1 MNKFERDQ
9 FTEIL
14 NYLIEDTKDGTRQWT
29 KASHSFNSDTSYYM
43 ESLSDDGK
51 TRFQCCIKLDSE
63 TLVYEKHGCITIYN
77 NGFSGGFKVFGLNDN
92 KDIIVLEKLVYN
104 NFVSTII
111 PVVRPSS
118 TLGSILGGM
127 GKQYTRNRK
136 LEQLLDGVEESL
148 KIEEEPVKKKGL
160 FERLF

>member
-14 NYLIEDTKDGTRQWT
+14 NYLIEDTKDGTRQWN
-29 KASHSFNSDTSYYM
+29 KASHTFNSDTSYYM
-43 ESLSDDGK
+43 ESLSDDAK

-63 TLVYEKHGCITIYN
+63 TLGYEKHGCITIYN
-77 NGFSGGFKVFGLNDN
+77 KGFSGGFKVFGLNDN
-92 KDIIVLEKLVYN
+92 NDILVLEKLVYD
-104 NFVSTII
+104 NFVSKLI
-111 PVVRPSS
+111 PLVRPST
-118 TLGSILGGM
+118 TLGNILGSM

-136 LEQLLDGVEESL
+136 LEQLLDGVEEEPL
-148 KIEEEPVKKKGL
+148 KEELIKKKGL

>member
-14 NYLIEDTKDGTRQWT
+14 NYLIEDTKDGTRQWS
-29 KASHSFNSDTSYYM
+29 KASHTFNSDTSYYM

-51 TRFQCCIKLDSE
+51 TRFQCCIKLDPD

-77 NGFSGGFKVFGLNDN
+77 SGFSGGFKVFGLNDN
-92 KDIIVLEKLVYN
+92 NDILILEKLVYN
-104 NFVSTII
+104 NFVSKLLSLA
-111 PVVRPSS
+111 RPSTTLS
-118 TLGSILGGM
+118 NILGSM

-136 LEQLLDGVEESL
+136 LEQLLDGVEEEPL
-148 KIEEEPVKKKGL
+148 KEESVKKKGL